1 MKSQTSGFSKY
12 ESIDEEWGG
21 NLSAM
26 SNTEMYMV
34 QALEDVSNPVTG
46 HIIDAKTTPITLHK
60 GWNWV
65 GFHRL
70 QTMSLA
76 EALADWNA
84 QDEDI
89 IKGQKGV
96 AYYDGYEWVGS
107 LRTLVPGQGY
117 MIRNNHLTG
126 SGTLTFNYPTS
137 SMKGSGALH
146 IRAHEPE
153 LTFSPVDYHSYPT
166 NMVVCAQVVKDG
178 QPVEGIEVGI
188 FAGNECRQADVTD
201 ERGMVYVTVPG
212 NESVKLNFR
221 VTNGADIYESG
232 ESQTY
237 EKDAIL
243 GTPKAPLVIN
253 LDEATGIW
261 SISNSAGES
270 MYDISGRKVADS
282 RRENRQLP
290 RGVYIVNGQKV
301 VVK

>member
-1 MKSQTSGFSKY
+1 
-12 ESIDEEWGG
+12 
-21 NLSAM
+21 
-26 SNTEMYMV
+26 
-34 QALEDVSNPVTG
+34 
-46 HIIDAKTTPITLHK
+46 
-60 GWNWV
+60 
-65 GFHRL
+65 
-70 QTMSLA
+70 
-76 EALADWNA
+76 
-84 QDEDI
+84 
-89 IKGQKGV
+89 
-96 AYYDGYEWVGS
+96 
-107 LRTLVPGQGY
+107 
-117 MIRNNHLTG
+117 
-126 SGTLTFNYPTS
+126 
-137 SMKGSGALH
+137 
-146 IRAHEPE
+146 
-153 LTFSPVDYHSYPT
+153 
-166 NMVVCAQVVKDG
+166 MVVCAQVVKDG